1 MKNTLLK
8 LESKSKVVDFD
19 LDGKIEVMAN
29 LGQFY
34 GRVCENQKQG
44 DEVMRV
50 CEALLGNN
58 LSLQSRKRVN

>member
-1 MKNTLLK
+1 MPDLVKLLKEFFEVMKNTLLK

-34 GRVCENQKQG
+34 GRVCEN
-44 DEVMRV
+44 
-50 CEALLGNN
+50 
-58 LSLQSRKRVN
+58 